1 MSHASDK
8 RKIAELSEQVKIL
21 AEKVLGQ
28 QALIERQ
35 QRYIDQLI
43 ERLHSSKS
51 ERFDPAQMQF
61 DGLAI
66 DAMDQAAS
74 HQAKEPPAGE
84 ASKCD
89 PDQPERPKRHHNRLP
104 MPEHVER
111 TDIIQDIPESQKQ
124 CRCCGKP
131 LTRIGAEVTERLDYN
146 PATMKVNRYVRPKY
160 ACSDCTCEGDGVKI
174 ATAPHVLI
182 EKSTADAG
190 LLAQVMVSK
199 FYDHLPLYR
208 QEYIFQRHGV
218 VIPRQTMWDWESQVA
233 EGLAPL
239 LELLKKDALATGVV
253 LSDDTPVRLLSGGEP
268 GSRTGRMWVSV
279 GGENFD
285 LCVYDFTRNRS
296 REGPLLFFKEYRGK
310 LVSDAYS
317 GYEPLFEVSPDIIPS
332 GCWTHTRRYFIDSLP
347 TCPEPAAQ
355 LLALIQEL
363 YRVEKEARDL
373 PADGRL
379 ELRQRDAVPQMARIE
394 GWVKEHAS
402 QWIPKSP
409 MAEAMEYIG
418 NQWDRLQVYLSD
430 GRVPIDN
437 NAAERAIRPLAIGRK
452 NWMFFASEAGGRAA
466 AVMFSFMQTCK
477 LLKID
482 PWKYLRDVINRIAG
496 HPASRLRELLPH
508 EWKLAHP
515 EALIVTRA

>member
-1 MSHASDK
+1 MSNASQ
-8 RKIAELSEQVKIL
+8 RGKIAELSEQVKIL
-21 AEKVLGQ
+21 SEKILSQ

-35 QRYIDQLI
+35 QRYINQLL
-43 ERLHSSKS
+43 ERMHSSKS
-51 ERFDPAQMQF
+51 ERFDPSQMQF
-61 DGLAI
+61 DGLVI
-66 DAMDQAAS
+66 DAVDQAAS
-74 HQAKEPPAGE
+74 QPAQEPPAGE
-84 ASKCD
+84 VSKCD
-89 PDQPERPKRHHNRLP
+89 DDKPARPKRRYNRLP
-104 MPEHVER
+104 MPEHAER
-111 TDIIQDIPESQKQ
+111 IEIIQDIPESQKQ

-131 LTRIGAEVTERLDYN
+131 LTRIGAEVTERLDYS
-146 PATMKVNRYVRPKY
+146 PATMKVNKYIRPKY

-208 QEYIFQRHGV
+208 QEYILQRHGV
-218 VIPRQTMWDWESQVA
+218 VIPRQTMWEWELQVA
-233 EGLAPL
+233 EGMAPL
-239 LELLKKDALATGVV
+239 LELLKKDALSTGVA

-268 GSRTGRMWVSV
+268 GSRTGRMWVGV

-296 REGPLLFFKEYRGK
+296 QDGPLLFFKGYRGK

-317 GYEPLFEVSPDIIPS
+317 GYEPLFDASPDITPC
-332 GCWTHTRRYFIDSLP
+332 GCWTHTRRYFVDSLP

-355 LLALIQEL
+355 LLALIGEL
-363 YRVEKEARDL
+363 YRVEAKARDL
-373 PADGRL
+373 RVDARL
-379 ELRQRDAVPQMARIE
+379 ELRQQEAVPQMARIE
-394 GWVKEHAS
+394 QWVKEHAGRWLP
-402 QWIPKSP
+402 QSP
-409 MAEAMEYIG
+409 MGEGMEYID

-437 NAAERAIRPLAIGRK
+437 NTAERALRPLAIGRK

-466 AVMFSFMQTCK
+466 AVLFSFMQTCK
-477 LLKID
+477 LLKLD
-482 PWKYLRDVINRIAG
+482 PWKYLRDVISRIAG

-515 EALIVTRA
+515 EALVASPT